1 MQKELPKLDRLYDQ
15 TSRDQLKIILINIEK
30 KKFEDIQSFLDNLS
44 IKNLT
49 SYFDNDLNL
58 TREFGLR
65 GIPITLI
72 VNSDKKEVARVIGDL
87 DFTDP
92 NLLNGLSLIS
102 YLPVTYTKD
111 IKITIAQN

>member
-1 MQKELPKLDRLYDQ
+1 MFANYFSPLD
-15 TSRDQLKIILINIEK
+15 
-30 KKFEDIQSFLDNLS
+30 EDFKSFLDNLS

-49 SYFDNDLNL
+49 SYFDNDLKL

-92 NLLNGLSLIS
+92 KFIEWVKS
-102 YLPVTYTKD
+102 Y
-111 IKITIAQN
+111 